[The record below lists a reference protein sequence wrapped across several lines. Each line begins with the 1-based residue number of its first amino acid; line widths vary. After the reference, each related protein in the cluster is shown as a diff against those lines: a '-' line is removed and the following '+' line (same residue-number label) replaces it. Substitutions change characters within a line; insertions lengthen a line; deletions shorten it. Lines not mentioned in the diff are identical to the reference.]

1 MLTIKSKKNKKS
13 VEYDLK
19 LFCYESKFIYD
30 LFLLDNKS
38 DEEIELFYNQNQL
51 IELDKNY
58 NLLLLLKE
66 YFNNYILNIDNF
78 LNNLSNQELFDI
90 THMSDYFCMDI
101 LLDKSCKLMANRI
114 TQCKTESELIKYF
127 DLKNNLTDEEIDEIK
142 NN

>member
-51 IELDKNY
+51 IELDINY

-66 YFNNYILNIDNF
+66 YFNNCILNIDNF

-114 TQCKTESELIKYF
+114 TQCKTETDLINYF